1 MMEMLAMKSI
11 LITKSI
17 IGNVTNSLP
26 SLAQYTNQQSLYI
39 LERIN
44 INRSKPRMTID
55 VPEEPD
61 VEPTEAAEAEAEQ
74 QMTAI
79 SFFTAARY
87 T

>member
-1 MMEMLAMKSI
+1 
-11 LITKSI
+11 
-17 IGNVTNSLP
+17 
-26 SLAQYTNQQSLYI
+26 
-39 LERIN
+39 
-44 INRSKPRMTID
+44 MTID

-87 T
+87 RRFGFLGYTFQIVAGLQDGWQRHTDMLQRKGKN

>member
-1 MMEMLAMKSI
+1 
-11 LITKSI
+11 
-17 IGNVTNSLP
+17 
-26 SLAQYTNQQSLYI
+26 
-39 LERIN
+39 
-44 INRSKPRMTID
+44 MTID

-87 T
+87 RRVVASIYNTFLMLAELLDGWQKHTDMLQRKG

>member
-1 MMEMLAMKSI
+1 
-11 LITKSI
+11 
-17 IGNVTNSLP
+17 
-26 SLAQYTNQQSLYI
+26 
-39 LERIN
+39 
-44 INRSKPRMTID
+44 MTID

-87 T
+87 SVVGFLGHTFQMVDCRIARWMAKAYGYASKERQKLNI

>member
-1 MMEMLAMKSI
+1 
-11 LITKSI
+11 
-17 IGNVTNSLP
+17 
-26 SLAQYTNQQSLYI
+26 
-39 LERIN
+39 
-44 INRSKPRMTID
+44 MTID

-87 T
+87 RWLWLQARI

>member
-1 MMEMLAMKSI
+1 MKSI

-17 IGNVTNSLP
+17 IGNVTISL
-26 SLAQYTNQQSLYI
+26 LTYTRTIHQSSLYI
-39 LERIN
+39 FGGI
-44 INRSKPRMTID
+44 ISTHRMTID

-87 T
+87 IRRIIAAS

>member
-1 MMEMLAMKSI
+1 
-11 LITKSI
+11 
-17 IGNVTNSLP
+17 
-26 SLAQYTNQQSLYI
+26 
-39 LERIN
+39 
-44 INRSKPRMTID
+44 MTID

-87 T
+87 MWSLATRIP